1 MTAQGIS
8 RVDVIDLLAASLGT
22 TKADHVVRSACSAL
36 RLDDG
41 SFELEQ
47 ALALLEKIAE
57 EPGIVGIT
65 ARFAK
70 TRAVLRWTP

>member
-1 MTAQGIS
+1 MSEGIS

-22 TKADHVVRSACSAL
+22 TKAEHAVRSAADSL
-36 RLDDG
+36 RLADS
-41 SFELEQ
+41 SFPLDQ

-70 TRAVLRWTP
+70 TRALLRWTP